1 VNQTRS
7 DRHIIAAKRLRNIL
21 SAHTVASM
29 RILEQKICDS
39 GPFNQRIDPHIL
51 TEVRN
56 NLLDKDVIRR
66 IRTAAPWYYLANA
79 DETLLRKRLDEL
91 DALHSQ
97 TAQHDFS
104 TRLGQTLEI
113 ATFRAL
119 QSQTQLNFFGFFE
132 DLETHDDSTL
142 YRKEEPPS
150 SISGRHLGGGRKL
163 DFLVQ
168 HSEAGF
174 AGVETKNVREW
185 LYPNRKEIR
194 ELLSKCCALDVV
206 PVLIARR
213 IHFSC
218 FSVLNRCG
226 VIMHQTYNQLYPNS
240 AKNLAEKVSDKTLL
254 GYHDIRLGNEPD
266 ARLTKF
272 ISTNLPA
279 LLPEAKSK
287 FDLLKDVLRQYGDSK
302 INYPAFAELVKT
314 TVVE

>member
-1 VNQTRS
+1 MTS
-7 DRHIIAAKRLRNIL
+7 
-21 SAHTVASM
+21 
-29 RILEQKICDS
+29 
-39 GPFNQRIDPHIL
+39 
-51 TEVRN
+51 
-56 NLLDKDVIRR
+56 
-66 IRTAAPWYYLANA
+66 Y
-79 DETLLRKRLDEL
+79 LRKRLKEL
-91 DALHSQ
+91 DALHRQ
-97 TAQHDFS
+97 TAKHDFS

-119 QSQTQLNFFGFFE
+119 QAQSQLNFFGFFE
-132 DLETHDDSTL
+132 DLGAHDDSTL

-150 SISGRHLGGGRKL
+150 TISGRHLGGGRKL

-168 HSEAGF
+168 HNDAGF

-185 LYPNRKEIR
+185 LYPNRTEIR

-240 AKNLAEKVSDKTLL
+240 ASELAEQVRDKMSL
-254 GYHDIRLGNEPD
+254 GYHDIRLGNNPD

-272 ISTNLPA
+272 ISTNLPT

-287 FDLLKDVLRQYGDSK
+287 FDLLKDVLREYGDSK
-302 INYPAFAELVKT
+302 INYPAFAELVKQRGN
-314 TVVE
+314 